1 MSDPSYQTIPLE
13 QLTAGMFVVEL
24 DIPWMDSPF
33 LTHSRKIKG
42 SKDIQALKQSG
53 VKTVVI
59 DIERGAKPVV
69 GNVQEEGAP
78 ASTPGSEAA
87 LKTAIKLAPAKQK
100 LAPQSLQAE
109 LGAARQ
115 VRAQVKRMVGELLE
129 SLENEKAIN
138 TDEINPLIDETL
150 ASLERNNQALMSLV
164 HLSRKSQKLAD
175 HAFSTYCL
183 ALNIGTLKGVEHTD
197 LQALGLAAL
206 LHEAGWVQLP
216 LNLMGKRTRY
226 TTKEIQLIQ
235 RHVEMGCKML
245 QSAKLPALACQ
256 IIEQHHER
264 CDGSGY
270 PNRLKQDNIHVL
282 SRILAV
288 ADSYDERVHQ
298 LQDKPGVLPRN
309 ALREL
314 YIEAEKGIFDAEVV
328 AAFVAMMGVYPVS
341 TAVVLNTGEKAV
353 VIENC
358 PRTHNPRVR
367 IFYNEQG
374 KPLAEP
380 VEVELFK
387 NDNEGRRIDKV
398 IDPSNSREDPFDLLV
413 LEAI

>member
-1 MSDPSYQTIPLE
+1 MKEPNYQTIPLE
-13 QLTAGMFVVEL
+13 QLVIGMLVVEL

-42 SKDIQALKQSG
+42 PKDILALKQSG

-59 DIERGAKPVV
+59 DIDRGTRPAVESLPHQAPSSGVDTESTVKPTLVKS
-69 GNVQEEGAP
+69 G
-78 ASTPGSEAA
+78 
-87 LKTAIKLAPAKQK
+87 
-100 LAPQSLQAE
+100 LAPQSLEAE

-115 VRAQVKRMVGELLE
+115 VRAQVKRMVGELLD
-129 SLENEKAIN
+129 SLEHEKAIN
-138 TDEINPLIDETL
+138 TDDINPLIDETL

-183 ALNIGTLKGVEHTD
+183 ALNIGAIKGIEHAD

-226 TTKEIQLIQ
+226 TTKETQLIQ
-235 RHVEMGCKML
+235 QHVKMGCKML
-245 QSAKLPALACQ
+245 QSAKLPAQVCQ

-270 PNRLKQDNIHVL
+270 PNRLQHDKIHVL

-298 LQDKPGVLPRN
+298 LQDKPGLLPRN
-309 ALREL
+309 ALRDL
-314 YIEAEKGIFDAEVV
+314 YLEAEKGIFDTEIV

-358 PRTHNPRVR
+358 QRTHNPRVR
-367 IFYNEQG
+367 IFYNEHG
-374 KPLAEP
+374 KPLTEP
-380 VEVELFK
+380 IDVELLK
-387 NDNEGRRIDKV
+387 NDAEGRRIDKV
-398 IDPSNSREDPFDLLV
+398 IDPANSREDPFDLLV
-413 LEAI
+413 LETT